1 MTHDHDHHHH
11 HEHGHHHS
19 HAPATFSRAF
29 AIGTALNV
37 GFVIIEATYGYL
49 AHSLALFA
57 DAGHN
62 LSDVWYSS

>member
-29 AIGTALNV
+29 DGV
-37 GFVIIEATYGYL
+37 HVRGDDGGRGRV
-49 AHSLALFA
+49 S
-57 DAGHN
+57 
-62 LSDVWYSS
+62 